1 MALSAQPRLWYWD
14 AMAPGRIRSV
24 AIAGGGPAGCALA
37 TYLARAGLR
46 VGLFAPPRP
55 ATLLVGESLV
65 PAVIPFL
72 RDLGVEDEVRSYG
85 TYKPGGTFVSPGTG
99 TIHFVF
105 ADARGRVP
113 DYAYNVPRDRFDAT
127 LRSVAQGS
135 GARLFSTTA
144 RLERGD
150 DAGSDEPTLRLSAQT
165 LEASRDHF
173 EGSPD
178 FIVDASG
185 RRRVAARLLGLPE
198 RSGDRRDTALFA
210 HLEGVSIDREGHV
223 HSDRL
228 EHGWCWRIP
237 LPGRVSLGIVVNPR
251 VLSRL
256 GEGSEEQFEGTLRSD
271 PHLKRICDGARRVT
285 PVLKYTNYQLTTLI
299 GVGRGWALA
308 GDSFGFVDPVLSSG
322 LYLAFDGA
330 RALARAI
337 TRGTPADFRRYQ
349 RRQIRHI
356 EAWQRITGYFY
367 DGRLLSLLQ
376 MRDRSPE
383 NWVGRLIYPH
393 VSKHLPRIFT
403 GEATRGFYSLWLLD
417 FMIAHA
423 LGDPDLS
430 GLRIN

>member
-72 RDLGVEDEVRSYG
+72 RDLGVEDEVRGYG

-144 RLERGD
+144 RLERGA

-185 RRRVAARLLGLPE
+185 RRRVAARQQLAPQRQLP
-198 RSGDRRDTALFA
+198 
-210 HLEGVSIDREGHV
+210 
-223 HSDRL
+223 
-228 EHGWCWRIP
+228 
-237 LPGRVSLGIVVNPR
+237 
-251 VLSRL
+251 
-256 GEGSEEQFEGTLRSD
+256 
-271 PHLKRICDGARRVT
+271 
-285 PVLKYTNYQLTTLI
+285 
-299 GVGRGWALA
+299 
-308 GDSFGFVDPVLSSG
+308 
-322 LYLAFDGA
+322 
-330 RALARAI
+330 
-337 TRGTPADFRRYQ
+337 
-349 RRQIRHI
+349 
-356 EAWQRITGYFY
+356 
-367 DGRLLSLLQ
+367 
-376 MRDRSPE
+376 
-383 NWVGRLIYPH
+383 
-393 VSKHLPRIFT
+393 
-403 GEATRGFYSLWLLD
+403 
-417 FMIAHA
+417 
-423 LGDPDLS
+423 
-430 GLRIN
+430 